1 MKKLIYIGLLL
12 LTFSSCK
19 KFLEQLPDDRLT
31 EEETFATSTPALK
44 FLNNVYSRVPD
55 EWSQRDG
62 GRFVNSSDYN
72 NGGVWTGGS
81 DEGEFLWDFVRSNFL
96 NVGSW
101 DASSEM
107 VRTYWTNYYNGIR
120 NASIFI
126 AKADNIKDLP
136 VNLITQYKAEARAL
150 RAYYYFQLVRI
161 YGPVVLMGEEVVE
174 PDANLQIPRSSLD
187 ECVAYITTELAKAA
201 NDLPTVP
208 ASDVDYGRITKG
220 LAMAIRAEALM
231 YAASP
236 LFNGNADYA
245 GMKNKDGKQLI
256 SQAFDVNKWKVA
268 ADAHKAWINTFVPG
282 TYDLYKQND
291 ANGNYSAYLSC
302 RNVML
307 TDWNK
312 EVIFSRRG
320 SCESRQYEMCP
331 RHDGQNGDIRGGT
344 GLAVTQRMVDAFF
357 MANGLSPVTGYNAD
371 GTPIVNGASGYQ
383 LTGFSSFLA
392 PSSDPTAVAKN
403 TYNQWVNREP
413 RFYVAITY
421 NRSTWLNTSF
431 GKIETTLFYN
441 GNSGKGPGKGDY
453 SVTGYVARKAMS
465 TGKWNINDHKLILLR
480 LAEIYLNYAECLN
493 EADYAGNLNET
504 LKYLNLIR
512 ERAGIPQY
520 GAGPSPLPIPA
531 NQAEL
536 REAIRKERRVE
547 LAFENNRFFDVR
559 RWKIAEQ
566 TDNGPAYG
574 LDTDSGEPNFYNVKA
589 FETRVFSKKHY
600 LFPIPQVEI
609 INDLELVQNTGW
621 QK

>member
-1 MKKLIYIGLLL
+1 MKKLMYIGLLL

-31 EEETFATSTPALK
+31 EEETFATSGPAMK

-136 VNLITQYKAEARAL
+136 ANLITQYKAEARAL

-187 ECVAYITTELAKAA
+187 ECVAYITAELAKAA

-208 ASDVDYGRITKG
+208 ASDVDYGRFTKG

-256 SQAFDVNKWKVA
+256 SQSFDVNKWKVA

-357 MANGLSPVTGYNAD
+357 MSNGLSPVTGYNAD

-453 SVTGYVARKAMS
+453 SVTGYVVRKAMS
-465 TGKWNINDHKLILLR
+465 TGKWNINDHKLVLMR

-531 NQAEL
+531 SQAEL
-536 REAIRKERRVE
+536 RDAIRKERRVE

-566 TDNGPAYG
+566 TENGPAYG
-574 LDTDSGEPNFYNVKA
+574 LDTDSGEPNFYNLKA